1 MSSLKDEISIN
12 PNTIINSD
20 GDKCVPYAI
29 IRGNVQPVSKKLELG
44 SQAADSLQKASSLKN
59 IEGVIQQYSIIEH
72 KKTMSRTGFW

>member
-1 MSSLKDEISIN
+1 MSSLKDEISTN
-12 PNTIINSD
+12 PNAIINSD

-29 IRGNVQPVSKKLELG
+29 IRGNVHPVSKKLELG
-44 SQAADSLQKASSLKN
+44 NQAADSLQKASSLKN